1 MAFNILWKCLLIWLN
16 DLCTFLFHPCRPTYR
31 DQSNTAASA
40 NDAFDDETMMIPN
53 LMLQL
58 VQLVQRMQSVKKIRS
73 PDLLFSTNFNF
84 FSKLFSANKFN
95 HFSEMLLSIGADFLK
110 VLAQSCA
117 TLFVV
122 GCWLLIVD
130 CCGKLVDCRMEE
142 DHRSVQR
149 QSFPRKSDHLIFRGY
164 WNKKYIAAEMNVL
177 HLRLGAINSICF
189 ICTQTPPPKKKL
201 SFGHCRKRGT
211 FSTKQQLSLI
221 LNHVM
226 RILFGRGKKDQL
238 NPNCF
243 WDAILVT
250 PVYRTLWACFLGRC
264 S

>member
-1 MAFNILWKCLLIWLN
+1 
-16 DLCTFLFHPCRPTYR
+16 
-31 DQSNTAASA
+31 
-40 NDAFDDETMMIPN
+40 
-53 LMLQL
+53 
-58 VQLVQRMQSVKKIRS
+58 
-73 PDLLFSTNFNF
+73 
-84 FSKLFSANKFN
+84 
-95 HFSEMLLSIGADFLK
+95 MLLSIGADFLK

-177 HLRLGAINSICF
+177 HLQLGAINSICF
-189 ICTQTPPPKKKL
+189 ICKQTPPKNAL
-201 SFGHCRKRGT
+201 SFGHCHQVT
-211 FSTKQQLSLI
+211 TVPYI

-226 RILFGRGKKDQL
+226 WILFGRGKKDQL
-238 NPNCF
+238 YPNCF